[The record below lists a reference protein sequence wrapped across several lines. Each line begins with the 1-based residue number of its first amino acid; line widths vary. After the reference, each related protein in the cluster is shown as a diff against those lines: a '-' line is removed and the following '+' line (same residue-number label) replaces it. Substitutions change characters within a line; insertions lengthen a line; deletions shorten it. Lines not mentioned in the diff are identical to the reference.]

1 MKSKLDKAKDVA
13 AILQE
18 QFLDLDIVVINSL
31 EDLEK
36 LEKKRKE
43 EIAAEDFWSQDFK
56 DLL

>member
-43 EIAAEDFWSQDFK
+43 ETAAEDFWSQDFK